1 MLLSGELQVF
11 LRDKQHGSWW
21 WRWSPPGGSERTVL
35 LPTSGSGGGLP
46 LLVLVALVEVIQV
59 SDVGGLH
66 AHQAGQTLHV
76 LITGGQQGAL

>member
-35 LPTSGSGGGLP
+35 LPTSGGGGLP

-59 SDVGGLH
+59 SNVGGLH

>member
-35 LPTSGSGGGLP
+35 LPTSGGGGLP